1 MISLICQIQLMY
13 WTPEEEALQQQAE
26 ATGAVPPGALQP
38 EDNIAEDGP
47 PVFQWHVPQDMP
59 EPEPMDA
66 PPLWIQQP
74 PVMNGIHEDYEGDL
88 VAVLEAAWVM
98 HEPGAPGGDLPD

>member
-1 MISLICQIQLMY
+1 
-13 WTPEEEALQQQAE
+13 
-26 ATGAVPPGALQP
+26 
-38 EDNIAEDGP
+38 
-47 PVFQWHVPQDMP
+47 MP

-88 VAVLEAAWVM
+88 VAVLEAAWGM